1 MNVIGPAS
9 THRKLITL
17 LFCFSKVYTLVC
29 KAYVMKFV
37 LTIALLF
44 VIYFVMLSSN
54 LDLGVGGY

>member
-1 MNVIGPAS
+1 MLVNVIGPAS

-17 LFCFSKVYTLVC
+17 LFCFSEVYTLVC

-44 VIYFVMLSSN
+44 VICFVMLSSN
-54 LDLGVGGY
+54 LDL

>member
-1 MNVIGPAS
+1 MNVIGPES

-44 VIYFVMLSSN
+44 VICFVMLSSN
-54 LDLGVGGY
+54 LDL